1 MMESQ
6 IVNFVI
12 FWQIPNNHLISF
24 RIKYALHPDYLF
36 LMSEYLL
43 LEERV
48 YQAIDTLHT
57 SLLIDYDDMF
67 LLKNNFEKSSVKL
80 INKKMQLFAKLFKI
94 INNQELL
101 KIVDEANSD
110 QKILFFLINFKNLC
124 LELVFIGNRKV
135 FITKTRY
142 T

>member
-1 MMESQ
+1 MFNIKEFKK
-6 IVNFVI
+6 IYNLLKEEKKVEA
-12 FWQIPNNHLISF
+12 NNHLISF

-67 LLKNNFEKSSVKL
+67 LLKNNFEKSSAKL

-110 QKILFFLINFKNLC
+110 QKILFFFNKLQ
-124 LELVFIGNRKV
+124 ELMPGIGFHRKS
-135 FITKTRY
+135 
-142 T
+142 

>member
-1 MMESQ
+1 MFNIKEFKK
-6 IVNFVI
+6 IYNLLKEEKKVEA
-12 FWQIPNNHLISF
+12 NNHLISF

-110 QKILFFLINFKNLC
+110 QKILFFFNKLQ
-124 LELVFIGNRKV
+124 ELMPGIGFHRKS
-135 FITKTRY
+135 
-142 T
+142 

>member
-1 MMESQ
+1 MFNIKEFEKIYNLLKEKNKKEANKQ
-6 IVNFVI
+6 
-12 FWQIPNNHLISF
+12 LISF
-24 RIKYALHPDYLF
+24 RDKFALHPDYLF

-43 LEERV
+43 LEERI
-48 YQAIDTLHT
+48 YQAIDTLHS

-110 QKILFFLINFKNLC
+110 QKILFFFNKLQ
-124 LELVFIGNRKV
+124 ELMPGIGFHRKS
-135 FITKTRY
+135 
-142 T
+142 